1 MADNESAEQGPDEA
15 AEIEELHRR
24 IQALGSEVQ
33 RVNNR
38 LHTLLRQR
46 PLVALGAALAAG
58 YLLGRVGRAIQ
69 RL

>member
-1 MADNESAEQGPDEA
+1 MADNESAEHGPDEA

-24 IQALGSEVQ
+24 IQALGSDVQ
-33 RVNNR
+33 RVNNQ